1 MITAQRQRGR
11 RRAAAVA
18 ASLALAT
25 GLVAGLASPASA
37 EGEAELIGWTEGQN
51 ATVEG
56 TIGGVQEVSP
66 KAGLFDVKVGDDV
79 LTTYCLDLEAGLD
92 PGATLPEIPPSEAD
106 IDNLDTIE
114 AILRWYHPNGS
125 GPEDHMITGTDAQKA
140 AGTQAAIW
148 HFANGFDLDEG
159 DANDPVIVANYL
171 AILAAVEAGL
181 EGLPEPSLTITPP
194 ASTEG
199 TTGGLVGPYVIS
211 TNATGVTLTTSE
223 GVTVHNEDGSP
234 FTGEVVDGTEVW
246 LSSEAEGAGTLSA
259 SGTGQ
264 SGTLRIFFKPGLQEL
279 GLVALTNVDVAAEAP
294 VSFTT
299 PPPTTAPPTTTTTVV
314 DTTTTTVPI
323 TPDTTVVTAGPTTT
337 LPITPQANGGLP
349 VTGAQTTILV
359 AVALLLLAL
368 GAGFGIVSRRK
379 RLES

>member
-25 GLVAGLASPASA
+25 GLVAGLAAPASA
-37 EGEAELIGWTEGQN
+37 EGEAQVLGRTEGQW

-56 TIGGVQEVSP
+56 TIGGVQE
-66 KAGLFDVKVGDDV
+66 KTADAGLFDLQVGEQV
-79 LTTYCLDLEAGLD
+79 ITVYCLDLESALSQE
-92 PGATLPEIPPSEAD
+92 LNEIPPAEAD
-106 IDNLDTIE
+106 IDNLDIIA
-114 AILRWYHPNGS
+114 AILRWYHPNGT
-125 GPEDHMITGTDAQKA
+125 GPEGHQIAGTDAQKA
-140 AGTQAAIW
+140 AATQAAIW

-159 DANDPVIVANYL
+159 DENDATVVANYL

-181 EGLPEPSLTITPP
+181 EGFPEPSLTITPP

-199 TTGGLVGPYVIS
+199 TTGSLVGPYTIA
-211 TNATGVTLTTSE
+211 TNATGVTLTASE
-223 GVTVHNEDGSP
+223 GITIHNEDGSP
-234 FTGEVVDGTEVW
+234 FTGEVIDGTEVW

-259 SGTGQ
+259 TGTGQ
-264 SGTLRIFFKPGLQEL
+264 SGTLRVFFKEGKQEL
-279 GLVALTNVDVAAEAP
+279 GLVGLTDVEVVDEAP

-299 PPPTTAPPTTTTTVV
+299 PPPTTAPSTTTTVV
-314 DTTTTTVPI
+314 DSTTTVPI
-323 TPDTTVVTAGPTTT
+323 TPDTTVPGAPTTT
-337 LPITPQANGGLP
+337 VPITPQSSGGLP
-349 VTGAQTTILV
+349 VTGAQSMLLV
-359 AVALLLLAL
+359 AVAVVLLAL